1 MATPSNELV
10 QLADRA
16 LRLKLRADQ
25 ATAAYKEAQEELYI
39 QLEAEKLLNPDTKG
53 LGDIVR
59 VKLVPNR
66 RFNIEIASKLV
77 TKKVLKECEVTAVDA
92 KLLQKHLTPIQK
104 EQAMEFYEKK
114 YKLSVEISD

>member
-25 ATAAYKEAQEELYI
+25 ATAEYKEVQEALYT
-39 QLEAEKLLNPDTKG
+39 QLEAEKMLSPDTKG

-59 VKLVPNR
+59 VKIVPNR
-66 RFNIEIASKLV
+66 FFDLATAESLV
-77 TKKVLKECEVTAVDA
+77 TKKAIAESTVKVVDPKILKT
-92 KLLQKHLTPIQK
+92 KMTG
-104 EQAMEFYEKK
+104 EQIEKAMLSHPRAF
-114 YKLSVEISD
+114 KLSVEISD